1 MDGGS
6 FSVAS
11 LLYPHLLLS
20 SLHTQE
26 CTDSSCNLA
35 SLAPW
40 PTMAPVGAGLWPG
53 CGPRGRAAGWAM
65 SKHCQVLTLP
75 QGLCSSD
82 QYRGH
87 TQTPPQPGHWVP
99 SHRHMILAHTYIHTH
114 LAQTSGFSFPEE
126 QEKQKHPF
134 NRDRTDF
141 ANLLS

>member
-1 MDGGS
+1 M
-6 FSVAS
+6 AS

-53 CGPRGRAAGWAM
+53 RGPRGRAAGWAM

-99 SHRHMILAHTYIHTH
+99 SHRHLILAHTYILHRPLGFLFLKSRKNKNIPLTGTE
-114 LAQTSGFSFPEE
+114 LTLLTSS
-126 QEKQKHPF
+126 H
-134 NRDRTDF
+134 RCIS
-141 ANLLS
+141 LM